1 MIATNTLIDIGIFV
15 GVAIII
21 YFVSKLFKKTSEGH
35 AEISEIKKSGP
46 KVQKIWVDTK
56 KNIKKRLEQKKVEE
70 EATKREAEQKQKET
84 EATEE
89 AGGGKKTKVD
99 KEQEKTIKKIA
110 ETAETETEVEEKTS
124 ELETT
129 IIAAVADLSNETEEI
144 KKEVEEKLQIEQVE
158 EKEEIQIEALAKR
171 IRSMNKFSKID
182 TTTAEYFHQ
191 ILQSTNEHLKKQIG
205 YEEQNEEH
213 HKTFVKRLRESIK
226 HLRKILKHAREE
238 TNQLNKKE
246 KKERKQFNAE
256 LKEIIKTIN
265 AKKKQLRSEKK
276 KGKKAN
282 PALIAQLNKEI
293 AMLQKNKNSLKV
305 LNDQLKNT
313 YKILKNELK
322 KLKQL
327 IRQITKSNRV
337 AKKYDRQLKKREK
350 QLEKRFSKLKG
361 QQEKISE
368 AIENFQ
374 GAENLHGLVLSFS
387 EHLTKYFKIYEDL
400 IRQDISFENVLKNI
414 TLNNILV
421 EKKMLTFLELLNG
434 LESSEEAIEKGAQA
448 ATQLA
453 AVVFSEDV
461 AGSLVKL
468 SKEINNSGIL
478 EYEKKVTKYMEALV
492 QQIEKET
499 MAIEQKI
506 EKLIK
511 QEEKTISENQALH
524 VQE

>member
-1 MIATNTLIDIGIFV
+1 M
-15 GVAIII
+15 
-21 YFVSKLFKKTSEGH
+21 
-35 AEISEIKKSGP
+35 
-46 KVQKIWVDTK
+46 
-56 KNIKKRLEQKKVEE
+56 
-70 EATKREAEQKQKET
+70 
-84 EATEE
+84 
-89 AGGGKKTKVD
+89 
-99 KEQEKTIKKIA
+99 
-110 ETAETETEVEEKTS
+110 EEKTS

-524 VQE
+524 VQEQTNLGNTMGTMVNRKVIISDKYMSQADKLTGQLKQRNATAAAAYQQAKAW